1 MLKENYQDGDAFPA
15 KDMNGITALVNGLS
29 ADGSITEV
37 KIVTSLPTSADSKT
51 LYLVK

>member
-1 MLKENYQDGDAFPA
+1 MLKENYQAGDSFPA
-15 KDMNGITALVNGLS
+15 EDMNGITALVNGLS

-37 KIVTSLPTSADSKT
+37 KIVTSLPASPDNKT

>member
-15 KDMNGITALVNGLS
+15 KDMNDITTLVNGLS

-37 KIVTSLPTSADSKT
+37 KIVTSLPASPDNKT